1 MCYMDDMFVDFAFS
15 IAEDMLQCLDER
27 NNEPIIYNHGNFAIV
42 IDKYEK
48 YDKRLL
54 FADYRG
60 NLLCYDSKKEA
71 QTALNLMVD
80 PEYIQ
85 SQHQRFRPTDMNDV
99 MTVDSIQEVTA
110 VIYDSCALTDSF
122 TAILDDLTLYQEQNT
137 LEN

>member
-1 MCYMDDMFVDFAFS
+1 MES
-15 IAEDMLQCLDER
+15 S
-27 NNEPIIYNHGNFAIV
+27 
-42 IDKYEK
+42 
-48 YDKRLL
+48 KRLL
-54 FADYRG
+54 FTDYRG

-85 SQHQRFRPTDMNDV
+85 SQHQRFRQTDMNDV
-99 MTVDSIQEVTA
+99 MSVDAIQEVTA

-137 LEN
+137 QNLLK